1 MVPAEIGAAIRRRW
15 SHFLIGCVVAGL
27 ALAPAGAAAGLPA
40 AAIATLAAAVA
51 LGRRGAVTGIALI
64 ALSATSG
71 AWRLEQVD
79 RPAEAAPPGTV
90 IEATA
95 TLLER
100 PRPGL
105 FGSSAPMKIE
115 SGPAKGLRILA
126 RRRESSWDADPGSR
140 FRIRGLVRD
149 PERRPATST
158 TSAGSAPAGSA
169 PAGSAP
175 SEANAGAPGTPGL
188 GPLPPL

>member
-27 ALAPAGAAAGLPA
+27 ALSPLGAAAVLPA
-40 AAIATLAAAVA
+40 AAIATVEGAVA

-64 ALSATSG
+64 ALGATSG
-71 AWRLEQVD
+71 AWRLEQID

-105 FGSSAPMKIE
+105 FGSSAPMNIE

-126 RRRESSWDADPGSR
+126 RRRESSWDADPGTR

-149 PERRPATST
+149 PARRPATS
-158 TSAGSAPAGSA
+158 AGSA

-175 SEANAGAPGTPGL
+175 SEANAGAPGTPGF
-188 GPLPPL
+188 GPLP